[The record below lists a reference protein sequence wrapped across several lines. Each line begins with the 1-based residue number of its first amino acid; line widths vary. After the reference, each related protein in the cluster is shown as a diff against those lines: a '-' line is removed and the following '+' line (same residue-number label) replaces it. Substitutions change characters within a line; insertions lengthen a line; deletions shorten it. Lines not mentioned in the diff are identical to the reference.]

1 MRDRAI
7 VRSIKAAS
15 PFETIFGH
23 RSLWELRFRLPA
35 RLGFLAA
42 AVLLGSSHSARSA
55 DLYWGTTV
63 GDWSTP
69 ANWGGNA
76 PVLGDNAYIYNDG
89 AASVTASNSKI
100 SSLYL
105 GDAGAGKSGTVNITN
120 GDLYAETAAYIGYG
134 GAGTVTH
141 SAGKLTSLWNGGV
154 FLGYN
159 PGASGTYNLSGTGQL
174 AVGASHYS
182 TSNSVY
188 VGYSGSGVFNQL
200 GGTNTVKRGSLYLG
214 FNSGAS
220 GTYNHSSGTNTLTTE
235 NVMASGSRGLYLGF
249 NEGATGAY
257 NLNGTGQLI
266 SEFGYSE
273 YVGYSGTGSFIHS
286 AGTNTLKGGSNSLYL
301 GYNTSANGTY
311 ELSDT
316 GQLVSPTQ
324 YVGYSGTGTFNHSG
338 GTNTGDL
345 YLGYNAGASGTY
357 NLSATGQRSGALY
370 IGDMGT
376 GAFNHTGGTNTTGD
390 LILGNRLGGRGEY
403 SFTGN
408 GQLTAEREY
417 VGYAATGTFIHSAGT
432 NTISSGSLYLGYLA
446 GSSGTY
452 SLGGTGQLVNAAP
465 SSPHPANGCQY
476 VGYSGT
482 GTFTHTA
489 GTNTISGSLI
499 LGYNAG
505 SSGTYALSGDGQL
518 TVTSS
523 ISDHNV
529 GNEYVGGDGA
539 GTFNHSG
546 GANTISNSLCV
557 GGAKGI
563 YNLSGTGQLSATNEY
578 IDGRGD
584 TALLQ
589 QTGGANTAS
598 YISIGTKGRYNF
610 TAGTLQLN
618 GSLINQGVFD
628 FAGGSGIWNIAH
640 GITNISS
647 GNLPI
652 NTQAASLN
660 VDANSLL
667 IVPTNYHPAAAFL
680 HYSNAGILHYA
691 GTTLTVPEG
700 KTISSSGQS
709 SIEDHVNCQGTI
721 AAGTGGG
728 ISLTGGLTVSGNGN
742 VSLGGGALRNKDD
755 SSGISGGSLSGASQM
770 VGSSGAGTFTHTGGT
785 NTLSTNLYVGY
796 DSPGTYNLNGT
807 GQLSSSNQYVGY
819 SSTGTFNQ
827 LAGANTSYALY
838 IGNGYASGTYNMD
851 GGSLNVTAEHI
862 GVQGE
867 GTFNQTGG
875 THTLPQTA
883 GVGNWGLSLGDK
895 TGSSGTYN
903 LSGTGELSSFQEV
916 IGTQGTGIFTQSGGT
931 NTISDRLVLAWS
943 SGHGTYN
950 LQGGQLN
957 ADKEYLGYYGG
968 STGVFTQT
976 GGTNTVANTLYYGNS
991 EGTGT
996 YELNGGTLR
1005 LHTITVQNNAAF
1017 FRFGGGTLQ
1026 ATGDVSIRYDS
1037 GTPGQVVL
1045 PMTLTGVGGNANV
1058 DTAGYTI
1065 TLADQLSGP
1074 GGLNKLGDNTLTLSA
1089 SNTYGGGTIVKAG
1102 TLRVNNTTGSA
1113 TGTGRVMVEANATLS
1128 GSGSIAGPLTI
1139 AGALAPGN
1147 SPGILTVNNQVT
1159 FRPGATFSVEIN
1171 GLEAGSGYDQLATTG
1186 PVSLDGSLAVS
1197 FGSFTPTGDDVL
1209 FVVNNMG
1216 SAATTGMFQYAD
1228 DSKIGMF
1235 NGYDWYITYDANN
1248 AAVPTLNGGN
1258 DVAIYSVPEPSSI
1271 ALAGIGAAS
1280 LFLYILRRRQ

>member
-1 MRDRAI
+1 
-7 VRSIKAAS
+7 
-15 PFETIFGH
+15 
-23 RSLWELRFRLPA
+23 
-35 RLGFLAA
+35 
-42 AVLLGSSHSARSA
+42 
-55 DLYWGTTV
+55 
-63 GDWSTP
+63 
-69 ANWGGNA
+69 
-76 PVLGDNAYIYNDG
+76 
-89 AASVTASNSKI
+89 
-100 SSLYL
+100 
-105 GDAGAGKSGTVNITN
+105 
-120 GDLYAETAAYIGYG
+120 
-134 GAGTVTH
+134 
-141 SAGKLTSLWNGGV
+141 
-154 FLGYN
+154 
-159 PGASGTYNLSGTGQL
+159 
-174 AVGASHYS
+174 
-182 TSNSVY
+182 
-188 VGYSGSGVFNQL
+188 
-200 GGTNTVKRGSLYLG
+200 
-214 FNSGAS
+214 
-220 GTYNHSSGTNTLTTE
+220 
-235 NVMASGSRGLYLGF
+235 
-249 NEGATGAY
+249 
-257 NLNGTGQLI
+257 
-266 SEFGYSE
+266 
-273 YVGYSGTGSFIHS
+273 
-286 AGTNTLKGGSNSLYL
+286 
-301 GYNTSANGTY
+301 
-311 ELSDT
+311 
-316 GQLVSPTQ
+316 
-324 YVGYSGTGTFNHSG
+324 
-338 GTNTGDL
+338 
-345 YLGYNAGASGTY
+345 
-357 NLSATGQRSGALY
+357 
-370 IGDMGT
+370 
-376 GAFNHTGGTNTTGD
+376 
-390 LILGNRLGGRGEY
+390 
-403 SFTGN
+403 
-408 GQLTAEREY
+408 
-417 VGYAATGTFIHSAGT
+417 
-432 NTISSGSLYLGYLA
+432 
-446 GSSGTY
+446 
-452 SLGGTGQLVNAAP
+452 
-465 SSPHPANGCQY
+465 
-476 VGYSGT
+476 
-482 GTFTHTA
+482 
-489 GTNTISGSLI
+489 
-499 LGYNAG
+499 
-505 SSGTYALSGDGQL
+505 
-518 TVTSS
+518 
-523 ISDHNV
+523 
-529 GNEYVGGDGA
+529 
-539 GTFNHSG
+539 
-546 GANTISNSLCV
+546 
-557 GGAKGI
+557 
-563 YNLSGTGQLSATNEY
+563 
-578 IDGRGD
+578 
-584 TALLQ
+584 
-589 QTGGANTAS
+589 
-598 YISIGTKGRYNF
+598 
-610 TAGTLQLN
+610 
-618 GSLINQGVFD
+618 
-628 FAGGSGIWNIAH
+628 
-640 GITNISS
+640 
-647 GNLPI
+647 
-652 NTQAASLN
+652 
-660 VDANSLL
+660 
-667 IVPTNYHPAAAFL
+667 
-680 HYSNAGILHYA
+680 
-691 GTTLTVPEG
+691 
-700 KTISSSGQS
+700 
-709 SIEDHVNCQGTI
+709 
-721 AAGTGGG
+721 
-728 ISLTGGLTVSGNGN
+728 LTVSGNGN